1 MIDVDFTQ
9 LPFSLLDEEHRHRL
23 ENAMEMAY
31 FEAGTVIIEAR
42 HPAQFV
48 YLVHKGAVLE
58 LDPTLPAEAGRLAA
72 PSVLTDF
79 AGLSLESCSGARLAS
94 RFG

>member
-48 YLVHKGAVLE
+48 YPVSYTHL
-58 LDPTLPAEAGRLAA
+58 TLPTNRE
-72 PSVLTDF
+72 V
-79 AGLSLESCSGARLAS
+79 
-94 RFG
+94 